1 MPQKFKEMKKQN
13 ERAAGRMIII
23 VIAAFIGVLAI
34 VLTMPG
40 LVINLM

>member
-1 MPQKFKEMKKQN
+1 MKKQNKN
-13 ERAAGRMIII
+13 ERAAGRMIIL

-34 VLTMPG
+34 VLTMPE